1 MMTKFDLITKC
12 EEMVQE
18 TFRITG
24 SSRIPKKYR
33 FTLLNR
39 MQDTALDIYANIVSA
54 NDLNLQIPQE
64 AAARRRLQNSALTNI
79 KLMEFYIK
87 TALKMRIVTSEQ
99 VAGRFN
105 AEGKEMKRGWNTKVL
120 DVKYMLL
127 AWRKHD
133 RQMTQ
138 RK

>member
-1 MMTKFDLITKC
+1 MTKFDLLTKC

-18 TFRITG
+18 TLQITG
-24 SSRIPKKYR
+24 SSKMPKKYR

-39 MQDTALDIYANIVSA
+39 LQDTALEIYANIVTA
-54 NDLNLQIPQE
+54 NDLNLQIPRE
-64 AAARRRLQNSALTNI
+64 AEERRRLQNSALTNL

-87 TALKMRIVTSEQ
+87 TALKMGLVTSEQ
-99 VAGRFN
+99 VAGRFID
-105 AEGKEMKRGWNTKVL
+105 GKETKRGWNTKVL

-127 AWRKHD
+127 ARRKHD
-133 RQMTQ
+133 RQVIQ

>member
-1 MMTKFDLITKC
+1 MTNFDLLTKC

-18 TFRITG
+18 TFQITG
-24 SSRIPKKYR
+24 SSKMPKKYR

-39 MQDTALDIYANIVSA
+39 LQDTALEIYANIVTA
-54 NDLNLQIPQE
+54 NDLNLKIPQE
-64 AAARRRLQNSALTNI
+64 AEERRRLQNSALTNI

-87 TALKMRIVTSEQ
+87 TALKIGLVTSEQ

-105 AEGKEMKRGWNTKVL
+105 AEGKETKRGWNTKVL

-133 RQMTQ
+133 RQVMQ

>member
-1 MMTKFDLITKC
+1 M
-12 EEMVQE
+12 QE
-18 TFRITG
+18 TFQITG
-24 SSRIPKKYR
+24 SSRMPKKYR
-33 FTLLNR
+33 FTLINR
-39 MQDTALDIYANIVSA
+39 LQDTALEIYANIVTA
-54 NDLNLQIPQE
+54 NDLNLQNPQE
-64 AAARRRLQNSALTNI
+64 ADERRKQQNSALTNI

-87 TALKMRIVTSEQ
+87 TAFKMGLVTSEQ

-105 AEGKEMKRGWNTKVL
+105 SDGREMKRGWNTKVL

-133 RQMTQ
+133 KQMTQ

>member
-1 MMTKFDLITKC
+1 MTQFDLITKC

-18 TFRITG
+18 TFQITA
-24 SSRIPKKYR
+24 SSKMPKKYR
-33 FTLLNR
+33 FTLLDRLQN
-39 MQDTALDIYANIVSA
+39 TALEIYSNIVTA
-54 NDLNLQIPQE
+54 NDLNLQNQQE
-64 AAARRRLQNSALTNI
+64 AEERRRLQNSALTNI

-87 TALKMRIVTSEQ
+87 TALKLNLVTSEQ
-99 VAGRFN
+99 VAGRFIN
-105 AEGKEMKRGWNTKVL
+105 GKEVKRGWNTKVL

-133 RQMTQ
+133 RQAQ